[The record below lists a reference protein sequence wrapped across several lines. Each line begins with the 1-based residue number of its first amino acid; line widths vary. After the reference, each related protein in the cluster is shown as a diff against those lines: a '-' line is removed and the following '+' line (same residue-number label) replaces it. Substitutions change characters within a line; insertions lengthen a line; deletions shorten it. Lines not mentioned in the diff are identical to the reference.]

1 MLAIILANC
10 VTLALAT
17 PGKPGFESTRLGKN
31 LRISEYVWLGIFTL
45 ELLIRVIALGFI
57 RGKGSYIRDS
67 ECAHGVGA
75 EQGGAWVDWANGSA
89 LVRRWQTH
97 VWRRRM

>member
-17 PGKPGFESTRLGKN
+17 PGKPGFESTRRGIN
-31 LRISEYVWLGIFTL
+31 LRISEYVWLGIFTV
-45 ELLIRVIALGFI
+45 ELIIRVIALGFI

-67 ECAHGVGA
+67 ELVNTAGTGDHGGQRQQGVERGVSCAAGGV
-75 EQGGAWVDWANGSA
+75 
-89 LVRRWQTH
+89 T
-97 VWRRRM
+97 